1 MTSDFCYLPILRIQL
16 WVRRPYYVSLL
27 WESENRWRWFVGFC
41 RSIEKVV
48 TGWVPS
54 ASLPFVFCLLLSLPS
69 LPYLPSA
76 DWPIGVTTLMCSGVS
91 EVPWGSQLL
100 AGTSFHELKLSFL
113 SAHAFPSISLIKLRV
128 TPVQPVLP
136 PVEGCD
142 KSSGA
147 CRVACTLTLNCTASF
162 IRLPW

>member
-1 MTSDFCYLPILRIQL
+1 MTGDFCYLPILRIQL

-27 WESENRWRWFVGFC
+27 WESENRWLWFVGFC
-41 RSIEKVV
+41 KSLEKVV

-54 ASLPFVFCLLLSLPS
+54 ASLPFVFCLLLSLSS

-76 DWPIGVTTLMCSGVS
+76 DWPIRVTTLMCSGVS

-113 SAHAFPSISLIKLRV
+113 SSHALPSISLIKLCV
-128 TPVQPVLP
+128 IPSAACSTPSW
-136 PVEGCD
+136 G
-142 KSSGA
+142 G
-147 CRVACTLTLNCTASF
+147 RTM
-162 IRLPW
+162 W